1 MKHSPHT
8 WFYLPRHQHSWS
20 LGLWGLGFMGLRYR
34 GVGFRVLELGV
45 VGLGLAILDLKG
57 FCGEGRVSASAAEVK
72 EIQA

>member
-1 MKHSPHT
+1 M
-8 WFYLPRHQHSWS
+8 
-20 LGLWGLGFMGLRYR
+20 GLGYR

-57 FCGEGRVSASAAEVK
+57 FCVEGRVSASSAEVK